1 MIPVESIDTRSYI
14 ATVFFSPVLQDQV
27 TVQSAFSEIIELH
40 REYCLSRLSER
51 EREKKNATSKI
62 RLNRRWKIT
71 NRKKKK
77 INKHKDKQN
86 NLPQ

>member
-14 ATVFFSPVLQDQV
+14 ATVFLVPCYKIKLLCNRH
-27 TVQSAFSEIIELH
+27 SAKSLNCIENIASRACQ
-40 REYCLSRLSER
+40 REK
-51 EREKKNATSKI
+51 KKNATSKI